1 MKKKVQNSNQQKCSF
16 KHWNRLLVYKH
27 LPLSTRQRYAA
38 SIPNMKVAYYFA
50 GTTYTM
56 EWHEFIIDYMMSAAH
71 TDKNISI
78 FAWV

>member
-1 MKKKVQNSNQQKCSF
+1 
-16 KHWNRLLVYKH
+16 
-27 LPLSTRQRYAA
+27 
-38 SIPNMKVAYYFA
+38 MKVAYYFA

-78 FAWV
+78 FA